1 MKNQSFQNTFIV
13 LLIGLLF
20 TSISFAQQNDLKNY
34 RLRFNL
40 NTIKQSDNSRLL
52 EVKFEATN
60 KKDRKD
66 KVPVYDAEINFFNVL
81 DDLEVNLGKSKTNDE
96 GIAKLIIPENHVYLL
111 DEEGYINLKAVFKK
125 TDAIKSYKKEIAIKD
140 IFLELDLTE
149 IDSIKT
155 VVLNAFTLDSLK
167 TKIPVEDAEFVLSV
181 GGMISKMPID
191 EGTLEAGEYEFEF
204 PLNIP
209 GNSEGNIDVYVTID
223 DHDDFGTVVTQKT
236 VNWGVMYEREEIGS
250 NTLWSDAAPIWMYV
264 VLSILLIG
272 VWTNYFYSISNLL
285 KIKKEGK
292 EIESENI

>member
-1 MKNQSFQNTFIV
+1 MKNQLFQDSVIV

-20 TSISFAQQNDLKNY
+20 TSISFAQQSDLKNY

-81 DDLEVNLGKSKTNDE
+81 DDLEVNLGKSQTNDE

-111 DEEGYINLKAVFKK
+111 DDEGYINIKAVFKK

-149 IDSIKT
+149 IDSVKT
-155 VVLNAFTLDSLK
+155 VILNAFTLDSLK
-167 TKIPVEDAEFVLSV
+167 TKIPVAEAEFVLSV

-191 EGTLEAGEYEFEF
+191 EGTIEDGEYEFEF

-223 DHDDFGTVVTQKT
+223 DHDDFGTVVTQKK
-236 VNWGVMYEREEIGS
+236 VNWGIMHERAEIDS

>member
-1 MKNQSFQNTFIV
+1 MKNQLFQNSVIV

-20 TSISFAQQNDLKNY
+20 TSISFAQQSDLKNY

-81 DDLEVNLGKSKTNDE
+81 DDLEVNLGKSQTNDE

-111 DEEGYINLKAVFKK
+111 DDEGYINIKAVFKK
-125 TDAIKSYKKEIAIKD
+125 TEAIKSYKKEIAIKD

-149 IDSIKT
+149 IDSVKT
-155 VVLNAFTLDSLK
+155 VILNAFTLDSLK
-167 TKIPVEDAEFVLSV
+167 TKIPVAEAEFVLSV

-191 EGTLEAGEYEFEF
+191 EGTIEDGEYEFEF

-209 GNSEGNIDVYVTID
+209 GNSEGNIDVFATID
-223 DHDDFGTVVTQKT
+223 DHDDFGTVVTQKK
-236 VNWGVMYEREEIGS
+236 VNWGIMHEGAEIDS